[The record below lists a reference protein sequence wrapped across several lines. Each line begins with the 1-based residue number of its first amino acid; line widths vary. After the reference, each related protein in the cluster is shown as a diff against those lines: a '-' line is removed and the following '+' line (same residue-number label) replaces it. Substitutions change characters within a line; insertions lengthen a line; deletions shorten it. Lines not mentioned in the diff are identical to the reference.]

1 MEDYVVAAL
10 DNYVGEVIIPNTKPL
25 PKTANNSSQVYVYAL
40 TNGSLNIGKWIDF
53 VLTVKYAKETY
64 RFCGEE
70 FEIYI
75 EDNNIIL
82 SHPTWS
88 LSGMGK
94 SLIDAEKNLLQ
105 ESKVVLE
112 HYIDVPESKL
122 SEDAIELKN
131 FLLHNVAAR

>member
-1 MEDYVVAAL
+1 MDFMENCAVAVL
-10 DNYVGEVIIPNTKPL
+10 DKYIVGEVIIPNTKPL

-40 TNGSLNIGKWIDF
+40 NIADKII
-53 VLTVKYAKETY
+53 KTY
-64 RFCGEE
+64 KFCGEE
-70 FEIYI
+70 FEIYL
-75 EDNNIIL
+75 EDDNIIL

-105 ESKVVLE
+105 ESKIVLE

>member
-1 MEDYVVAAL
+1 MDFMENYAVAVL
-10 DNYVGEVIIPNTKPL
+10 DKYIVGEVIIPNTKPL

-40 TNGSLNIGKWIDF
+40 NIADKII
-53 VLTVKYAKETY
+53 KTY
-64 RFCGEE
+64 KFCGEE
-70 FEIYI
+70 FEIYL

-105 ESKVVLE
+105 ESKIVLE

>member
-1 MEDYVVAAL
+1 MDFMENYAVAVL
-10 DNYVGEVIIPNTKPL
+10 DKYIVGEVIIPNTKPL

-40 TNGSLNIGKWIDF
+40 NIADKII
-53 VLTVKYAKETY
+53 KTY
-64 RFCGEE
+64 KFCGEE
-70 FEIYI
+70 FEIYL
-75 EDNNIIL
+75 EDDNIIL

>member
-1 MEDYVVAAL
+1 MDFMENCAVAVL
-10 DNYVGEVIIPNTKPL
+10 DKYIVGEVIISNTKPL

-40 TNGSLNIGKWIDF
+40 NIADKII
-53 VLTVKYAKETY
+53 KTY
-64 RFCGEE
+64 KFCGEE
-70 FEIYI
+70 FEIYL
-75 EDNNIIL
+75 EDDNIIL

>member
-1 MEDYVVAAL
+1 MDFMENYAVAVL
-10 DNYVGEVIIPNTKPL
+10 DKYIVGEVIIPNTKPL

-40 TNGSLNIGKWIDF
+40 NIADKII
-53 VLTVKYAKETY
+53 KTY
-64 RFCGEE
+64 KFCGEE
-70 FEIYI
+70 FEIYL
-75 EDNNIIL
+75 EDDNIIL

-105 ESKVVLE
+105 ESKIVLE